1 MKKRKFIAKT
11 LVLIIIFY
19 MVLYNLSV
27 KFYIDE
33 GKFSLIHY
41 KYEEIYD
48 KSDYIC
54 VIRLN
59 KPLASIE
66 KYKIEKENTVN
77 IITKDEEKIIVS
89 FLGEAELYDIGNE
102 NGIDLID
109 TYYLSP
115 IELNFNM
122 DSYKVKRK
130 NFVFK
135 IKTDKE
141 NIISFKYRK
150 EIINIVLN

>member
-1 MKKRKFIAKT
+1 MKKRKSIAKI
-11 LVLIIIFY
+11 LILFIIFY
-19 MVLYNLSV
+19 MILYNLSV

-33 GKFSLIHY
+33 GKFALIHY
-41 KYEEIYD
+41 KYEEVYD

-66 KYKIEKENTVN
+66 KYRIEEENTVN
-77 IITKDEEKIIVS
+77 IIAKDEEKIIVS
-89 FLGEAELYDIGNE
+89 FLGEAELCNIGNE
-102 NGIDLID
+102 NVIDWID

-135 IKTDKE
+135 VKNSKE

-150 EIINIVLN
+150 EIINVVLN

>member
-1 MKKRKFIAKT
+1 MKKRKFITKI
-11 LVLIIIFY
+11 LILIIIFY
-19 MVLYNLSV
+19 MILYNLSV

-33 GKFSLIHY
+33 GKFALIHY

-59 KPLASIE
+59 KPLAYIE
-66 KYKIEKENTVN
+66 KYKIERGNIVD
-77 IITKDEEKIIVS
+77 IITKDEEKIVVS
-89 FLGEAELYDIGNE
+89 FLGEAEFYNIEDE
-102 NGIDLID
+102 NAIELID
-109 TYYLSP
+109 TYYLRP

-135 IKTDKE
+135 VKSGKE

>member
-1 MKKRKFIAKT
+1 
-11 LVLIIIFY
+11 
-19 MVLYNLSV
+19 
-27 KFYIDE
+27 
-33 GKFSLIHY
+33 
-41 KYEEIYD
+41 
-48 KSDYIC
+48 
-54 VIRLN
+54 
-59 KPLASIE
+59 
-66 KYKIEKENTVN
+66 IEKENAVN

>member
-1 MKKRKFIAKT
+1 MKKRKFITKT
-11 LVLIIIFY
+11 LISIIIFY

-33 GKFSLIHY
+33 GKFALIHY

-102 NGIDLID
+102 NVIDWID

-122 DSYKVKRK
+122 DSYSVKRK

-135 IKTDKE
+135 VKTGKE

-150 EIINIVLN
+150 EIINVVLN

>member
-11 LVLIIIFY
+11 LILIIIFY

-33 GKFSLIHY
+33 GKFALIHY

-48 KSDYIC
+48 KNDYIC

-122 DSYKVKRK
+122 DSYKVERK

-135 IKTDKE
+135 VKNDKE